1 MAQFPGL
8 RLTVQGN
15 KMILRAST
23 GKTEDRL
30 IITKAVIG
38 DGQLTTSIDGLTEIV
53 SKKLEIGLSQVKE
66 VANGQ
71 MQLQFNFDNR
81 KVENGFYWREVG
93 LYAKNGDSGEEK
105 LIGYSNAK
113 GLTSYISDKTN
124 VIPMQRLV
132 IALGV
137 GDNPNVKGEVDFS
150 SAITLEQLEKAI
162 NQHNIDNH
170 AHDNRFNKYLPLAG
184 GTVIGN
190 VKLNNASVGFNNGNN
205 TYDAKIRIAS
215 NGNFDI
221 GVTEDN
227 TNKNATTQ
235 LLLHSQNK
243 PKWYNSDAGGKDIA
257 MVEDI
262 NNAITAVDNN
272 VALAKAPTLQLVKTL
287 LSGLNIKN
295 ATDVINALETNKA
308 SGLGIRY
315 DFSNPNAWYICFGKL
330 FGNLIIQGGNTLVR
344 GNREATITLP
354 ISYSKSFVPISNP
367 EYDVIHKF
375 NINMV
380 SMYSGG
386 EGLNKVHLTTDIWSD
401 SDVDKEIYCWWLTV
415 GI

>member
-1 MAQFPGL
+1 
-8 RLTVQGN
+8 
-15 KMILRAST
+15 
-23 GKTEDRL
+23 
-30 IITKAVIG
+30 
-38 DGQLTTSIDGLTEIV
+38 
-53 SKKLEIGLSQVKE
+53 
-66 VANGQ
+66 

-81 KVENGFYWREVG
+81 NVANGFYWREVG

-113 GLTSYISDKTN
+113 GLTSYIPDKTN

-132 IALGV
+132 IVLGV

-150 SAITLEQLEKAI
+150 SAITLEQLEEAI
-162 NQHNIDNH
+162 NQHNTDNH

-184 GTVIGN
+184 GTVTGN
-190 VKLNNASVGFNNGNN
+190 VKFNNASVGFNNGNN

-227 TNKNATTQ
+227 ANKNATAQ

-243 PKWYNSDAGGKDIA
+243 PKWYNSAISGKDIA

-262 NNAITAVDNN
+262 NNAITAVDND
-272 VALAKAPTLQLVKTL
+272 VALTKAPTLQLVKTL

-315 DFSNPNAWYICFGKL
+315 DFSNPNAWYICLGKL
-330 FGNLIIQGGNTLVR
+330 FGNLIIQGGRKLNL
-344 GNREATITLP
+344 TI
-354 ISYSKSFVPISNP
+354 YDGKK
-367 EYDVIHKF
+367 YDVQFPIAYAKEC
-375 NINMV
+375 IGV
-380 SMYSGG
+380 LQTLEWPTAIGG
-386 EGLNKVHLTTDIWSD
+386 ASVAYTDKRTTTGYTIVADAASAVYNSD
-401 SDVDKEIYCWWLTV
+401 LFYIAF